1 MNSVF
6 ELFKHRPDL
15 GIIASQ
21 HFEPMRHWVNWGGN
35 FKIASALA
43 NQMGIAL
50 SEDAILDFPS
60 GSMFWARSS
69 ALRPLLDVGLTFE
82 DFSEEPCE
90 IDGTLAHAIERIYYF
105 VCERAAFKWI
115 KISQPTL
122 FEQTPAIVHI
132 DCPEAIDFFLSTH
145 ALTLTAP
152 SRLMPR
158 TIAPLPITSAA
169 PNLVLRLQDSA
180 LGYGQQLGILSALW
194 WVSSHTTILKLK

>member
-1 MNSVF
+1 
-6 ELFKHRPDL
+6 
-15 GIIASQ
+15 
-21 HFEPMRHWVNWGGN
+21 
-35 FKIASALA
+35 
-43 NQMGIAL
+43 MGIAL

-132 DCPEAIDFFLSTH
+132 DCPEAIDFFPFHSRFDVNRSKSINATH
-145 ALTLTAP
+145 NRSFANHQRRAK
-152 SRLMPR
+152 SRF
-158 TIAPLPITSAA
+158 ASA
-169 PNLVLRLQDSA
+169 
-180 LGYGQQLGILSALW
+180 G
-194 WVSSHTTILKLK
+194 